1 LSTSFKGK
9 ISQGVKWSFIGTYG
23 GQIVGFLISIFLARL
38 LSPEDFGIVGMSLS
52 VIQILKVA
60 MSLGFSDA
68 LIQKKENSHRAYST
82 VFIINL
88 SLGILIT
95 FLIYFSAPLIAQFYG
110 RAELISIV
118 KLLSVIYLLES
129 LSVVQVAI
137 LKKELNFKSLS
148 IRSLVAQLLSGTLA
162 TVLAFLGYGIYA
174 LVVHHIVINTLRT
187 MLLWR
192 MSNWRPKLEF
202 SWEEARNL
210 WGFASYSFSSIAVN
224 KIFNAS
230 QSLIIGKV
238 FNAEILG
245 YFARAQSFSQ
255 LIVQNS
261 SNSLRTLL
269 FPALSSIQD
278 DQERFLRGYLIV
290 SEIVAILSV
299 VLCSLSIINAE
310 VLVIGLFGAKWAPVV
325 PIFMW
330 LMIKSIVVP
339 NNGVIITTILAKGY
353 AKENFNYVVIKQII
367 GMLPVIYLL
376 FGDLDSFLHSLVA
389 AGIIILAVS
398 YFSAY
403 KLLQI
408 SFWEQLKPLLILVG
422 ISAMILFLLQNY
434 LTLENSVLNALV
446 KSAIYVLCMGG
457 FLWLNHKNIIKEA
470 AGMVRSK

>member
-1 LSTSFKGK
+1 MSASFKGK

-210 WGFASYSFSSIAVN
+210 WGFASYNFSSIAVN

-422 ISAMILFLLQNY
+422 ISALILFLLQYY

>member
-1 LSTSFKGK
+1 MSTSFKGK

-118 KLLSVIYLLES
+118 KFLSVIYLLES

-148 IRSLVAQLLSGTLA
+148 IRSLVAQLISGTLA

-174 LVVHHIVINTLRT
+174 LIVHHIVINTLRT

-202 SWEEARNL
+202 SWEESR
-210 WGFASYSFSSIAVN
+210 
-224 KIFNAS
+224 
-230 QSLIIGKV
+230 
-238 FNAEILG
+238 
-245 YFARAQSFSQ
+245 R
-255 LIVQNS
+255 
-261 SNSLRTLL
+261 
-269 FPALSSIQD
+269 
-278 DQERFLRGYLIV
+278 
-290 SEIVAILSV
+290 
-299 VLCSLSIINAE
+299 
-310 VLVIGLFGAKWAPVV
+310 
-325 PIFMW
+325 
-330 LMIKSIVVP
+330 
-339 NNGVIITTILAKGY
+339 LA
-353 AKENFNYVVIKQII
+353 
-367 GMLPVIYLL
+367 
-376 FGDLDSFLHSLVA
+376 
-389 AGIIILAVS
+389 
-398 YFSAY
+398 
-403 KLLQI
+403 
-408 SFWEQLKPLLILVG
+408 
-422 ISAMILFLLQNY
+422 
-434 LTLENSVLNALV
+434 
-446 KSAIYVLCMGG
+446 
-457 FLWLNHKNIIKEA
+457 
-470 AGMVRSK
+470 

>member
-1 LSTSFKGK
+1 
-9 ISQGVKWSFIGTYG
+9 
-23 GQIVGFLISIFLARL
+23 
-38 LSPEDFGIVGMSLS
+38 
-52 VIQILKVA
+52 
-60 MSLGFSDA
+60 
-68 LIQKKENSHRAYST
+68 
-82 VFIINL
+82 
-88 SLGILIT
+88 
-95 FLIYFSAPLIAQFYG
+95 
-110 RAELISIV
+110 
-118 KLLSVIYLLES
+118 
-129 LSVVQVAI
+129 
-137 LKKELNFKSLS
+137 
-148 IRSLVAQLLSGTLA
+148 
-162 TVLAFLGYGIYA
+162 
-174 LVVHHIVINTLRT
+174 
-187 MLLWR
+187 
-192 MSNWRPKLEF
+192 
-202 SWEEARNL
+202 
-210 WGFASYSFSSIAVN
+210 
-224 KIFNAS
+224 
-230 QSLIIGKV
+230 
-238 FNAEILG
+238 
-245 YFARAQSFSQ
+245 
-255 LIVQNS
+255 
-261 SNSLRTLL
+261 L

-367 GMLPVIYLL
+367 GMLPIIYLL

-422 ISAMILFLLQNY
+422 ISVLILFLLQYY

-470 AGMVRSK
+470 AGLVRSK